1 MSGAAMSRE
10 AMRPVRPF
18 VREAAADR
26 AETAGCRAGAPG
38 LPPYHPASAPA
49 DHHLLGEDPGRCG
62 WRPTGVN
69 FAGCFHYGLRD
80 AAR

>member
-10 AMRPVRPF
+10 SMRPVLPF

-26 AETAGCRAGAPG
+26 AETAGCRAGAAG

-49 DHHLLGEDPGRCG
+49 DHHLLGEDPGHCG
-62 WRPTGVN
+62 GRPTGGD
-69 FAGCFHYGLRD
+69 FAGPFRRGLRG
-80 AAR
+80 AAG

>member
-1 MSGAAMSRE
+1 MSRE

-26 AETAGCRAGAPG
+26 ADTVGGRAGAPG
-38 LPPYHPASAPA
+38 LTPHHPAAAPA
-49 DHHLLGEDPGRCG
+49 DHHLLGEDPGRCR
-62 WRPTGVN
+62 WRSTGVD
-69 FAGCFHYGLRD
+69 FAGSFRRGLRD